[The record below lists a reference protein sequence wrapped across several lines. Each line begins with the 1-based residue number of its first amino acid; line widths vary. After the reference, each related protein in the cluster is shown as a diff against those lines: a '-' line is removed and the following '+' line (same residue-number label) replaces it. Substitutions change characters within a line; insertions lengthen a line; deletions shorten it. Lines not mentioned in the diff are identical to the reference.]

1 MNYNLYMNTGDSF
14 FFFFLGTIAVTRFI
28 LAFPK
33 RPKTFIAGLRIRHYL
48 FGIIAVL
55 VGFLVKN
62 AMIYAIGL
70 GLIADE
76 LILVIAKG
84 SGLKDEQ
91 WRGCEDYFTP
101 WSVAAVFVI
110 TFLVFVF
117 RDFLVGLI

>member
-1 MNYNLYMNTGDSF
+1 MNTSDYF

-33 RPKTFIAGLRIRHYL
+33 RPKTFIGGLHIRHYL
-48 FGIIAVL
+48 YGIIVAGIV
-55 VGFLVKN
+55 FFMKN
-62 AMIYAIGL
+62 TMLYAIGL

-84 SGLKDEQ
+84 PGLKDEQ

-110 TFLVFVF
+110 TFFVFVF
-117 RDFLVGLI
+117 RNFLAGLI

>member
-1 MNYNLYMNTGDSF
+1 MNMGDYF

-33 RPKTFIAGLRIRHYL
+33 IPKTFIGGLHIRHYL
-48 FGIIAVL
+48 YGIVAV
-55 VGFLVKN
+55 VIGFFMKSTL
-62 AMIYAIGL
+62 IYAIGL

-76 LILVIAKG
+76 LILVITKG

-110 TFLVFVF
+110 TFFVF
-117 RDFLVGLI
+117 MFRNFLVGLI